1 MRWMEKEVEVD
12 ENQGTG
18 EGLAQLGTAG
28 LLNTWI
34 FNQGILVMNNISFVE
49 HTKKEKCKPEASRD
63 LVNRTIYR
71 APKGHV
77 CTMTVLNSVRDRLW
91 FNGQCQSCLAV
102 SCTDPGRDAEHF
114 GLTWT
119 VHTHQQLACSV

>member
-49 HTKKEKCKPEASRD
+49 HTKKEKCKPEAS
-63 LVNRTIYR
+63 I
-71 APKGHV
+71 
-77 CTMTVLNSVRDRLW
+77 
-91 FNGQCQSCLAV
+91 
-102 SCTDPGRDAEHF
+102 
-114 GLTWT
+114 
-119 VHTHQQLACSV
+119 